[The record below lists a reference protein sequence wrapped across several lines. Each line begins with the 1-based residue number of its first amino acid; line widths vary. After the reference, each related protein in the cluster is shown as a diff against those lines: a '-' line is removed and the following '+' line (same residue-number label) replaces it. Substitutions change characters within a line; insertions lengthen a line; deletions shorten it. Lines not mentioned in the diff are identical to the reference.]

1 MNLTQLANIGE
12 FIGGV
17 AVLVTLVYLAIQ
29 VRLSTEIQ
37 KDAANMA
44 KADAV
49 LNAVRTWSTYRQ
61 MIADDDLS
69 DIWLKAQTNE
79 ALSPKENIRFRAILM
94 ELTYASLAA
103 FEVHHAVGDQRGEK
117 SAAQA
122 VALELGNSKFMVE
135 AWSEM
140 ARDLKIYGLGE
151 FASEVTKRLEERR

>member
-49 LNAVRTWSTYRQ
+49 MNAVRTWSTFRQ
-61 MIADDDLS
+61 MIADDELS
-69 DIWLKAQTNE
+69 EIWLKAQTNE
-79 ALSPKENIRFRAILM
+79 ALSPKENIRFRAILA
-94 ELTYASLAA
+94 ELTYSSLAA
-103 FEVHHAVGDQRGEK
+103 FEVHRAVGNQQGEE
-117 SAAQA
+117 SAAKA
-122 VALELGNSKFMVE
+122 VALELGNSKFMLE

-140 ARDLKIYGLGE
+140 AGDLEIYDLRE
-151 FASEVTKRLEERR
+151 FASEVSKRLEDRR

>member
-49 LNAVRTWSTYRQ
+49 LNAVRTWSTFRQ
-61 MIADDDLS
+61 MIAGDDLS
-69 DIWLKAQTNE
+69 EIWLKAQNDE
-79 ALSPKENIRFRAILM
+79 ELSPKERIRLRAIVA
-94 ELTYASLAA
+94 ELTYSSFAA
-103 FEVHHAVGDQRGEK
+103 FEVHRAVGNQRAEE
-117 SAAQA
+117 SAAKA
-122 VALELGNSKFMVE
+122 VALELGNSKIMRS

-140 ARDLKIYGLGE
+140 AGDLEIYDLGE
-151 FASEVTKRLEERR
+151 FASEVSKRLEEKR